1 VHSQLL
7 PFIGAAI
14 LIALTPGA
22 DTALVVRN
30 ALVAGAAPAR
40 RTALGTASGLMVWGA
55 ASACGVAAVLNASA
69 EAYTTVKLAGAAY
82 LIWLGIQAIRHAG
95 VHQPAGGA
103 RSGSPFR
110 QGLLCNLLNPKA
122 GVFFTALLP
131 QFVSPQDPAL
141 AVSLLLT
148 AIAAG
153 TSLIWLTR
161 LRDAGAARRRRP
173 ASPAGAPRDRSR
185 HWDGADRPG
194 GPPRPVEAL
203 ISATSVIARAAIS
216 RAPTTAV
223 GRWCA

>member
-1 VHSQLL
+1 MHSQLL
-7 PFIGAAI
+7 PFVGAAI

-30 ALVAGAAPAR
+30 ALIAGAAPAR

-95 VHQPAGGA
+95 AHEPADGA

-148 AIAAG
+148 AIAAA
-153 TSLIWLTR
+153 TSLMWLTVYATLVPRAGDVLRRQPVRRAIDRITGTVLIGLGVR
-161 LRDAGAARRRRP
+161 LAL
-173 ASPAGAPRDRSR
+173 SR
-185 HWDGADRPG
+185 H
-194 GPPRPVEAL
+194 
-203 ISATSVIARAAIS
+203 
-216 RAPTTAV
+216 
-223 GRWCA
+223 

>member
-7 PFIGAAI
+7 PFVGAAI

-30 ALVAGAAPAR
+30 ALVDGAAPAR
-40 RTALGTASGLMVWGA
+40 RTALGTSSGLLVWGA
-55 ASACGVAAVLNASA
+55 ASACGLAAVLNASA

-95 VHQPAGGA
+95 AHEPAGAA
-103 RSGSPFR
+103 RSGSPFG

-141 AVSLLLT
+141 AVSLLMT
-148 AIAAG
+148 AIAAAA
-153 TSLIWLTR
+153 SLLWLTIYATLVPR
-161 LRDAGAARRRRP
+161 AGDVLRRP
-173 ASPAGAPRDRSR
+173 PVRRALDRVTGTVLIGLGVRLALSR
-185 HWDGADRPG
+185 R
-194 GPPRPVEAL
+194 
-203 ISATSVIARAAIS
+203 
-216 RAPTTAV
+216 
-223 GRWCA
+223 

>member
-7 PFIGAAI
+7 PFVGAAI
-14 LIALTPGA
+14 VIALTPGA

-82 LIWLGIQAIRHAG
+82 LIWLGVQAIRHAG
-95 VHQPAGGA
+95 AHEPAGGP

-148 AIAAG
+148 AIAAV
-153 TSLIWLTR
+153 TSLMWLTVYATLVPRAGDVLRRQPVRRAIDRVTGTVLIGLGVR
-161 LRDAGAARRRRP
+161 LAL
-173 ASPAGAPRDRSR
+173 SR
-185 HWDGADRPG
+185 H
-194 GPPRPVEAL
+194 
-203 ISATSVIARAAIS
+203 
-216 RAPTTAV
+216 
-223 GRWCA
+223 

>member
-1 VHSQLL
+1 VHSHLL
-7 PFIGAAI
+7 PFVGTAI

-22 DTALVVRN
+22 DTAVVVRT
-30 ALVAGAAPAR
+30 ALVAGAASAR
-40 RTALGTASGLMVWGA
+40 RTALGTASGLMVWGV

-95 VHQPAGGA
+95 AHEPAAGA
-103 RSGSPFR
+103 RTGSPFR

-148 AIAAG
+148 AIAA
-153 TSLIWLTR
+153 TASLLWLTVYATLVPRAGDVLRRTPVRRAIDRVTGTVLIGLGAR
-161 LRDAGAARRRRP
+161 LAL
-173 ASPAGAPRDRSR
+173 SR
-185 HWDGADRPG
+185 H
-194 GPPRPVEAL
+194 
-203 ISATSVIARAAIS
+203 
-216 RAPTTAV
+216 
-223 GRWCA
+223 

>member
-153 TSLIWLTR
+153 TSLIWLTVYATLVPRAGDVLRRQPVRRAIDRVTGTVLIGLGVR
-161 LRDAGAARRRRP
+161 L
-173 ASPAGAPRDRSR
+173 
-185 HWDGADRPG
+185 
-194 GPPRPVEAL
+194 AL
-203 ISATSVIARAAIS
+203 SKH
-216 RAPTTAV
+216 
-223 GRWCA
+223 

>member
-7 PFIGAAI
+7 PFVGAAI
-14 LIALTPGA
+14 VIALTPGA
-22 DTALVVRN
+22 DTALVVRT

-40 RTALGTASGLMVWGA
+40 RTALGTVSGLMVWGA

-82 LIWLGIQAIRHAG
+82 LIWLGTQAIRHAG
-95 VHQPAGGA
+95 EHELAGGA

-122 GVFFTALLP
+122 GIFFTALLP

-148 AIAAG
+148 AIAAV
-153 TSLIWLTR
+153 TSLMWLTVYATLVPR
-161 LRDAGAARRRRP
+161 AGDVLRRP
-173 ASPAGAPRDRSR
+173 PVRRALDRVTGTVLIGLGVRLALSR
-185 HWDGADRPG
+185 R
-194 GPPRPVEAL
+194 
-203 ISATSVIARAAIS
+203 
-216 RAPTTAV
+216 
-223 GRWCA
+223 

>member
-1 VHSQLL
+1 VHSELL
-7 PFIGAAI
+7 PFVGAAV

-40 RTALGTASGLMVWGA
+40 RTALGTATGLMVWGV
-55 ASACGVAAVLNASA
+55 ASACGVAAILNASA

-95 VHQPAGGA
+95 AEAPTDAARGGSA
-103 RSGSPFR
+103 FR

-141 AVSLLLT
+141 AVSLLMT
-148 AIAAG
+148 AIAAAA
-153 TSLIWLTR
+153 SLVWLSVYATLVPR
-161 LRDAGAARRRRP
+161 AGDVLRRP
-173 ASPAGAPRDRSR
+173 PVRRALDRVTGTVLIGLGVRLALSR
-185 HWDGADRPG
+185 R
-194 GPPRPVEAL
+194 
-203 ISATSVIARAAIS
+203 
-216 RAPTTAV
+216 
-223 GRWCA
+223 

>member
-1 VHSQLL
+1 MHSQLL
-7 PFIGAAI
+7 PFVGAAI

-30 ALVAGAAPAR
+30 ALIVGAAPAR

-95 VHQPAGGA
+95 AHEPADGA

-148 AIAAG
+148 AIAAA
-153 TSLIWLTR
+153 TSLMWLTVYATLVPRAGDVLRRQPVRRAIDRVTGTVLIGLGVR
-161 LRDAGAARRRRP
+161 LAL
-173 ASPAGAPRDRSR
+173 SR
-185 HWDGADRPG
+185 H
-194 GPPRPVEAL
+194 
-203 ISATSVIARAAIS
+203 
-216 RAPTTAV
+216 
-223 GRWCA
+223 